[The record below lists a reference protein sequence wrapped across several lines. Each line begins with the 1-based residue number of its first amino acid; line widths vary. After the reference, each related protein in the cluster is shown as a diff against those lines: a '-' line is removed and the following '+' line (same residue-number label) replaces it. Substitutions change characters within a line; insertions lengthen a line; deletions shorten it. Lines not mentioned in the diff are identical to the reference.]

1 MSLTPLSPSLQ
12 ESAPLAYIFCL
23 TGQEWS
29 LTCWAE
35 IKGEH
40 CNLSLIKEVCHKDD
54 EHFVLK

>member
-40 CNLSLIKEVCHKDD
+40 CNLSLINKDD